1 MSETGSGGVKLPIVI
16 AIAAGSVVLG
26 MVGSLAGF
34 WVLSNNDSQSNS
46 QQDDAGYSVEVEI
59 VEDETTAT
67 EDQGDTDVSS
77 SIQEKMDLYV
87 RWDVISYVVDANREC
102 SYRDGYLDLQI
113 NVTNLSQAAIVA
125 GEAYVVIEDLFGNEL
140 MTLNTPIDAQIGSN
154 STGTIGSIGS
164 SCWSLGNYG
173 DEFRLKE
180 MADPYSS
187 TKVVFYL
194 ESLALESGE
203 IVSF

>member
-1 MSETGSGGVKLPIVI
+1 MSDSGSGGVKLPIVI

-34 WVLSNNDSQSNS
+34 WVLSNNESQSNS

-67 EDQGDTDVSS
+67 EDQGDTDGSS

-87 RWDVISYVVDANREC
+87 RWDVNSYVVDANREC

-154 STGTIGSIGS
+154 STGTIGSTGS
-164 SCWSLGNYG
+164 SCWDLGNYG

-187 TKVVFYL
+187 TTVVFYL